1 MELVLQT
8 SSAEG
13 TRAVGQALAPLLHL
27 GDAVVLCGDLGAGKT
42 TLVQGVAR
50 GLGVERAITSPTFT
64 LVKEYDGRV
73 PLTHADVYRLRRVQD
88 VIDLGLEESAG
99 VVFVEWGNVVEDLF
113 GPERLRVELT
123 TRIDDRRRLK
133 FAAIGGSWTQRWER
147 LEQALER
154 WVEHA

>member
-8 SSAEG
+8 ASADG
-13 TRAVGQALAPLLHL
+13 TRAVGQALAPLLSP

-50 GLGVERAITSPTFT
+50 GLGVARAITSPTFT

-73 PLTHADVYRLRRVQD
+73 PLTHADVFRLRRVQD
-88 VIDLGLEESAG
+88 VIELGLEESNG
-99 VVFVEWGNVVEDLF
+99 VVIVEWGNVVEELF

-123 TRIDDRRRLK
+123 TNIDERRRLR
-133 FAAIGGSWTQRWER
+133 FAATGRSWAGRWER

-154 WVEHA
+154 WVERP

>member
-8 SSAEG
+8 GSADG
-13 TRAVGQALAPLLHL
+13 TRAVGEALAPLLHP

-50 GLGVERAITSPTFT
+50 GLGVERVITSPTFT

-73 PLTHADVYRLRRVQD
+73 PLTHADVFRLRRVQD
-88 VIDLGLEESAG
+88 VIDLGLEESVG
-99 VVFVEWGNVVEDLF
+99 VVFVEWGDLVEDLF

-123 TRIDDRRRLK
+123 TKIGERRRLG

-154 WVEHA
+154 WVERS

>member
-8 SSAEG
+8 ASADD
-13 TRAVGQALAPLLHL
+13 TRAVGRALAPLLCAR
-27 GDAVVLCGDLGAGKT
+27 DALVLCGDLGAGKT
-42 TLVQGVAR
+42 TLVQGIAR
-50 GLGVERAITSPTFT
+50 GLDVAPAITSPTFT

-73 PLTHADVYRLRRVQD
+73 PLTHADVFRLGRVQD

-99 VVFVEWGNVVEDLF
+99 VVAVEWGNVVEDLF

-123 TRIDDRRRLK
+123 TNVDERRRIRL
-133 FAAIGGSWTQRWER
+133 AAVGGSWARRWER

-154 WVEHA
+154 WVERP